1 MSTTIRSKIVK
12 IGNSRGIRIPR
23 TLLEQAGLSTEVEI
37 TVEHNN
43 LIIHTVRNPRQEWAT
58 KFKAMAEQGDDHL
71 FDITV
76 STQWEQDEWEW

>member
-1 MSTTIRSKIVK
+1 MSPTIRSKIVK

-37 TVEHNN
+37 TVENNN
-43 LIIHTVRNPRQEWAT
+43 LIIHPVCNPRYKWET
-58 KFKAMAEQGDDHL
+58 KFKVMADQGDDSL
-71 FDITV
+71 YDAPG